1 MFEEMQ
7 VYLFVHKNREGI
19 DMKIKVFGYCRVSGL
34 SQVEKYGFDRQEEA
48 IKEYCQRRKL
58 ELVEIF
64 KEQVSGT
71 TDESERPLFI
81 RMIKRC
87 LSEGISIV
95 VIEDLDRLAR
105 DSMIAQYLLSFL
117 TREKISLI
125 SCATGKD
132 IVEEFN
138 SDPAKKLIVQIMSD
152 IAEFERRQIIARLKK
167 GREKKT
173 AETGWR
179 GGPPPYGYGV
189 HGPLESEQRIL
200 AEIAHK
206 RRLNRGKRM
215 SYKKIAEHLNSQGL
229 YSRKGKSWTPS
240 LVFNIYEKFMRGRAK

>member
-1 MFEEMQ
+1 
-7 VYLFVHKNREGI
+7 
-19 DMKIKVFGYCRVSGL
+19 MKIKVFGYCRVSGL
-34 SQVEKYGFDRQEEA
+34 SQVEKYGFDRQEQA
-48 IKEYCQRRKL
+48 IKGYCQRRKL

-71 TDESERPLFI
+71 TDESERPLFMK
-81 RMIKRC
+81 MIKRC

-138 SDPAKKLIVQIMSD
+138 SDPAKKLIIQIMSD

-179 GGPPPYGYGV
+179 GGPPAYGWMVNPHYGID
-189 HGPLESEQRIL
+189 GDNKIKIPCPPEQNVL
-200 AEIAHK
+200 KEIAHL
-206 RRLNRGKRM
+206 RRLNKGKRA
-215 SYKKIAEHLNSQGL
+215 SYRAISAHLNCQEDMRP
-229 YSRKGKSWTPS
+229 RKGGLWTPS
-240 LVFNIYEKFMRGRAK
+240 LVFNLFTKASKVKVMK